1 MYLPLKRAIDVTG
14 AIFALIILSPLLLIV
29 SILIKTF
36 DKGPLIFFQQR
47 IGRNGKAFRFYKF
60 RSMPVN
66 TGDIPSD
73 KIGEI
78 KLTWIGRL
86 IRRTS
91 IDELPQLINILKG
104 DMSIVGPRPAIRSQ
118 ESLIQLRKSNRS
130 IELRPGL
137 TGLAQVNSF
146 DGMKVEQKAEF
157 DGKYFV
163 EISFFADVKIV
174 LKTFVYLFKEPPV
187 Y

>member
-1 MYLPLKRAIDVTG
+1 
-14 AIFALIILSPLLLIV
+14 
-29 SILIKTF
+29 
-36 DKGPLIFFQQR
+36 
-47 IGRNGKAFRFYKF
+47 
-60 RSMPVN
+60 MPVN

-73 KIGEI
+73 QVGQI

-104 DMSIVGPRPAIRSQ
+104 DMSLVGPRPAINSQ
-118 ESLIQLRKSNRS
+118 KELIEERRNNCSL
-130 IELRPGL
+130 EMRPGL

-146 DGMKVEQKAEF
+146 DGMTVKQKASF
-157 DGKYFV
+157 DGKYYRD
-163 EISFFADVKIV
+163 ISFITD
-174 LKTFVYLFKEPPV
+174 LKVVIKTVSYLFKAPPV

>member
-1 MYLPLKRAIDVTG
+1 MIDISGSLFTLLV
-14 AIFALIILSPLLLIV
+14 LSPLLLITAL
-29 SILIKTF
+29 LIKLF
-36 DKGPLIFFQQR
+36 DRGPLIFVQQR
-47 IGRNGKAFRFYKF
+47 VGKHGQLFSFYKF

-73 KIGEI
+73 KIGQV
-78 KLTWIGRL
+78 KLTWIGRV

-104 DMSIVGPRPAIRSQ
+104 DMSLVGPRPAINSQ
-118 ESLIQLRKSNRS
+118 QKLIAERKNNGA
-130 IELRPGL
+130 IEMRPGL

-146 DGMKVEQKAEF
+146 DGMTVEEKAHF
-157 DGKYFV
+157 DGVYYKQV
-163 EISFFADVKIV
+163 SFLTDVKIV
-174 LKTFVYLFKEPPV
+174 LKTVTYLFKAPPV